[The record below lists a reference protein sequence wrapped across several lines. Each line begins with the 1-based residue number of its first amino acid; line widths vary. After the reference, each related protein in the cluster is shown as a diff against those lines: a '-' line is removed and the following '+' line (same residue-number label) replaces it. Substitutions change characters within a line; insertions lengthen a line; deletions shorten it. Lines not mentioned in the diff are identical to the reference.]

1 MKPGKKTDRCGR
13 IKAVEREYQVAE
25 LARDALED
33 ALTHHSGLLTA
44 GGLTAV
50 DLRTYRSKLHDTYF
64 IRLFAEFETGLKD
77 YWTKGLGKDPRTRIM
92 DVIDSVAAKHPR
104 IIDAWR
110 INVHA
115 ARRYRNH
122 LIHEEDAEAVSVTV
136 TDARRYLG
144 RFFGCL
150 PENW

>member
-1 MKPGKKTDRCGR
+1 VKPGKKTDRSER
-13 IKAVEREYQVAE
+13 MKSVEREYQVAE
-25 LARDALED
+25 MARAALEE
-33 ALTHHSGLLTA
+33 ALAQQSDLLTA
-44 GGLTAV
+44 VRLTVV
-50 DLRTYRSKLHDTYF
+50 DLRTFRSRLHDTYF

-77 YWTKGLGKDPRTRIM
+77 YWKNGLGRDPNTRIM
-92 DVIDSVAAKHPR
+92 DVIASVGAHHR

-115 ARRYRNH
+115 ARKWRNR
-122 LIHEEDAEAVSVTV
+122 LIHEEDAEGDPMTL
-136 TDARRYLG
+136 TEARRHLG